1 MTTSLRSHRRRSAR
15 SSPRLSSA
23 WRALTALVAC
33 SLVWVPA
40 GVSPV
45 ARAAEGPPAGTLP
58 RKKPKSRRAKSPTP
72 PAVTIP
78 KSPELEACVNHHT
91 EAQEL
96 RMAGKL
102 LESRVA
108 LRQCAAE
115 QCPALLQRDC
125 VGWIDQLEAQI
136 PSLTFRVTVDGQ
148 SRTEGQLYVDDRL
161 RPELASGKAIELDPG
176 KHRVRFVL
184 EGVSPYEEEV
194 ISSEGERYR
203 MLEVA
208 LFSMATPTRAETQ
221 RAETHR
227 PVPLGTY
234 VLGGV
239 AVAAAVSGG
248 IWGAASLS
256 LRHEL
261 EDTCA
266 PACPERRVDELRQR
280 ALITDLSWGVSALA
294 LVGAT
299 TLFVFRP
306 ELTVEADVTWV
317 PGGGMGHLRFDAF

>member
-1 MTTSLRSHRRRSAR
+1 
-15 SSPRLSSA
+15 
-23 WRALTALVAC
+23 
-33 SLVWVPA
+33 
-40 GVSPV
+40 
-45 ARAAEGPPAGTLP
+45 
-58 RKKPKSRRAKSPTP
+58 
-72 PAVTIP
+72 
-78 KSPELEACVNHHT
+78 
-91 EAQEL
+91 
-96 RMAGKL
+96 
-102 LESRVA
+102 
-108 LRQCAAE
+108 
-115 QCPALLQRDC
+115 
-125 VGWIDQLEAQI
+125 VGWIDQLEAQL

-148 SRTEGQLYVDDRL
+148 SRTEGQVFIDGRL

-176 KHRVRFVL
+176 KHHLRFVL
-184 EGVSPYEEEV
+184 EGVKPYEEEF

-208 LFSMATPTRAETQ
+208 LVSIATATATENTSRADTH
-221 RAETHR
+221 RTETHR

-239 AVAAAVSGG
+239 AVAAALSGG

-256 LRHEL
+256 LRREL

-299 TLFVFRP
+299 CASTPFEILELPTVVTSRFARLATARSPPRAGWTRRTAPFRRWTAP
-306 ELTVEADVTWV
+306 RPVRCCWY
-317 PGGGMGHLRFDAF
+317 

>member
-1 MTTSLRSHRRRSAR
+1 
-15 SSPRLSSA
+15 
-23 WRALTALVAC
+23 
-33 SLVWVPA
+33 
-40 GVSPV
+40 
-45 ARAAEGPPAGTLP
+45 
-58 RKKPKSRRAKSPTP
+58 
-72 PAVTIP
+72 
-78 KSPELEACVNHHT
+78 
-91 EAQEL
+91 
-96 RMAGKL
+96 MAGKL

-108 LRQCAAE
+108 MRQCAAE

-136 PSLTFRVTVDGQ
+136 PSITFRVTVDGQ
-148 SRTEGQLYVDDRL
+148 SRTDGQMFVDGTL
-161 RPELASGKAIELDPG
+161 RPELANGKAVEVDPG

-184 EGVSPYEEEV
+184 AGVGPYEEEIV
-194 ISSEGERYR
+194 SSEGERYR
-203 MLEVA
+203 MLEIA
-208 LFSMATPTRAETQ
+208 LFSTASAPTP
-221 RAETHR
+221 RAETHKTETRRTETQR

-266 PACPERRVDELRQR
+266 PACPDRRVAELRQR
-280 ALITDLSWGVSALA
+280 ALITDLSWSVSALA

-299 TLFVFRP
+299 TWFVFRP
-306 ELTVEADVTWV
+306 ERAVEVDVTWL
-317 PGGGMGHLRFDAF
+317 PGGGMGHLRLDTF

>member
-1 MTTSLRSHRRRSAR
+1 MTTLFQTHRHRGAGHW
-15 SSPRLSSA
+15 PRLSSS
-23 WRALTALVAC
+23 RLALAALVAG
-33 SLVWVPA
+33 SLVWLPA
-40 GVSPV
+40 GVPAV
-45 ARAAEGPPAGTLP
+45 ARAADDDQPARP
-58 RKKPKSRRAKSPTP
+58 RARKKPTPRRAEAPVP
-72 PAVTIP
+72 PPLAIP
-78 KSPELEACVNHHT
+78 RSPELEACVNHHT

-108 LRQCAAE
+108 MRQCAAE

-148 SRTEGQLYVDDRL
+148 SRTEGQMFVDGRL
-161 RPELASGKAIELDPG
+161 RPELANGKAVELDPG
-176 KHRVRFVL
+176 KHQVRFVL
-184 EGVSPYEEEV
+184 EGVSPYEEEL

-203 MLEVA
+203 MLEIA
-208 LFSMATPTRAETQ
+208 LFSTAPRAETH
-221 RAETHR
+221 RTETHR

-239 AVAAAVSGG
+239 AAAAAISGG
-248 IWGAASLS
+248 IWAAASLS
-256 LRHEL
+256 LRQEL

-306 ELTVEADVTWV
+306 EQAVEVDVTWV